1 MSSSELSNKQLMILE
16 FIKEQLLAK
25 GYPPSVREICQA
37 VGLKSTSTVHSHL
50 NKLEK
55 LGYIRRDPTKPR
67 AIEIL
72 DGGNVFANNNNTVMQ
87 EMINLPLVGQVTA
100 GEPILAQQN
109 IQEYIPLPAQLIK
122 GTDTFLLKVKGES
135 MINAGILDNDY
146 VVVDKGATA
155 SNSQIVV
162 ALVNKESATVKRF
175 FKEGNNVRLEPVND
189 FMDPIIL
196 NERDVEIVGT
206 VTGVFRVF

>member
-87 EMINLPLVGQVTA
+87 EMINLPLVGQVAA

-175 FKEGNNVRLEPVND
+175 FKEGNNVRLQPEND

>member
-175 FKEGNNVRLEPVND
+175 FKEGNNVILQPEND

>member
-109 IQEYIPLPAQLIK
+109 IQEYIPLPAQLVK

-175 FKEGNNVRLEPVND
+175 FKEGNNVRLQPEND

>member
-72 DGGNVFANNNNTVMQ
+72 DGGNVFANNNNTIMQ

-175 FKEGNNVRLEPVND
+175 FKEGNNVRLQPEND